1 MDKCTNNNECEASL
15 IMTVTRDLS
24 RRADRCCALANEVT
38 KPECTLEI
46 IGKVEKEIITFM
58 LMLEPFK
65 LTEEDVK
72 KDEKLKV
79 SHYAEI
85 STLHAMASDARKKVL
100 RQRASVE
107 ERKVAIETAGRVE
120 RPTSSYGR
128 NKERPA
134 TEEGD
139 KKLPARPVT
148 REGRD

>member
-1 MDKCTNNNECEASL
+1 
-15 IMTVTRDLS
+15 
-24 RRADRCCALANEVT
+24 
-38 KPECTLEI
+38 
-46 IGKVEKEIITFM
+46 VEKEIITFM

-85 STLHAMASDARKKVL
+85 SPLHAKVSDARKKVL

-107 ERKVAIETAGRVE
+107 ERKVAMETARRVE

-148 REGRD
+148 REGRATTEPAPYPGPVVRPTSSYGRNKERPATEEGDKKLPARPVTREGRD